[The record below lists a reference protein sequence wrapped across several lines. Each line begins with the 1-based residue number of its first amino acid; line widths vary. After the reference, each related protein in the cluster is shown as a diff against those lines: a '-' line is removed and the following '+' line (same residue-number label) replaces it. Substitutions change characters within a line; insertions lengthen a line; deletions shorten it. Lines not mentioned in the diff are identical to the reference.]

1 MRPVVVTSHCTTP
14 GGVSEPV
21 KVIELLK
28 RKADCVRAGKR
39 ALPDNS
45 GPKRKDTEVEIDTDL
60 LLLGFQLL
68 YVGAAL
74 SSPWSGSSSIEP
86 SSSPMGL
93 TLSV

>member
-1 MRPVVVTSHCTTP
+1 VRPVVVTSHCTTP

-45 GPKRKDTEVEIDTDL
+45 AYQCKGKACQGNVL
-60 LLLGFQLL
+60 
-68 YVGAAL
+68 
-74 SSPWSGSSSIEP
+74 
-86 SSSPMGL
+86 
-93 TLSV
+93 